1 MGLPSRKPILKWAY
15 YPGKPILKWAYYPG
29 KPILKWAY
37 YPGKPI
43 LKWAFYPEMLLPHG
57 HAQGYLGLLWKI
69 EPKSGFR
76 NSKIPKMG
84 LMIQESS
91 QSLHR
96 LLVERET
103 CQNPDFQGKSK
114 NWQQTY
120 DPEMSKS
127 NMDCWGNQAEIRII

>member
-1 MGLPSRKPILKWAY
+1 MGLPSR
-15 YPGKPILKWAYYPG
+15 KPILKWAYYPG

-96 LLVERET
+96 LLVEWET
-103 CQNPDFQGKSK
+103 CQNPDYLGKSK